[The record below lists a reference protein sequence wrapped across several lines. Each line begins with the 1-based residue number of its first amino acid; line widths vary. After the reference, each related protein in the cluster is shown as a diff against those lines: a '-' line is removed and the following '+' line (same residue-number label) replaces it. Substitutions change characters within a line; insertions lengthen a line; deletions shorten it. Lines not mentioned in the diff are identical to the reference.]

1 MYKSLYFIS
10 SSKTSSSRMV
20 TACLWGPEL
29 PATSWKGPGERLGAV
44 AEEAQG
50 GRGGSTV
57 RQETGRDEGA
67 PLPSPRWGAS
77 SGSWDIP
84 GRLPRD
90 PFPGPGTRVQRQ
102 VRAAGFSQP
111 GTGPAALGP
120 ALALLQGAERG
131 SRQRGEG
138 RRGRPPGTSGDSG
151 VGSLSSGHEDAW
163 SDGAHP
169 GTETL
174 MRERG
179 PAGPRHR
186 RASGGDGGT
195 RQGEPLP
202 RACLCTRSAERGAR
216 SSRC

>member
-29 PATSWKGPGERLGAV
+29 PATSWEGPGERLGAV

-111 GTGPAALGP
+111 GTGPAALGLRWLYCRGQSGGP
-120 ALALLQGAERG
+120 GSAARGAAG
-131 SRQRGEG
+131 
-138 RRGRPPGTSGDSG
+138 
-151 VGSLSSGHEDAW
+151 
-163 SDGAHP
+163 
-169 GTETL
+169 
-174 MRERG
+174 
-179 PAGPRHR
+179 GPR
-186 RASGGDGGT
+186 GQVGT
-195 RQGEPLP
+195 RGW
-202 RACLCTRSAERGAR
+202 GV
-216 SSRC
+216 